1 MSYVRE
7 TGETYVAVELRR
19 GGSLSVSTPVP
30 FLTHMVETL
39 LLYAG
44 LGGVVEARVKR
55 ELDDNHHI
63 IEDVAIALGRALDKL
78 IGDRGTI
85 ARFGWAAV
93 PMDDSLALAAVDL
106 GGRAYWVVKAKLPPV
121 AVGGYPLY
129 MFRHWVRSFATEAR
143 ATIHIYIK
151 GRDPHHKVEA
161 AHKALGLALRQALS
175 PADKPLTTKGTF
187 T

>member
-30 FLTHMVETL
+30 FLTHMVETF
-39 LLYAG
+39 LLYSG

-55 ELDDNHHI
+55 DLDDNHHV
-63 IEDVAIALGRALDKL
+63 IEDVAIALGRAMDKL
-78 IGDRGTI
+78 LGDRTAI

-93 PMDDSLALAAVDL
+93 PMDDALALVAVDL
-106 GGRAYWVVKAKLPPV
+106 GGRPYWVVKARLPDITI
-121 AVGGYPLY
+121 GGYPLY
-129 MFRHWVRSFATEAR
+129 MFRHWVRSLASEAR
-143 ATIHIYIK
+143 ATIHIYVR
-151 GRDPHHKVEA
+151 GRDPHHKVEV
-161 AHKALGLALRQALS
+161 AHKALGLAFRQALL
-175 PADKPLTTKGTF
+175 PADKPLTTKGVF